1 MRGEFA
7 SVRLPRRM
15 VPICV
20 SEPIGLASPLRIAST
35 PAIVVVLTAPRPT
48 SMIPS
53 FPSAFSMVFG
63 CFTIGRSYSTREDV
77 EIWKCRN
84 RVIWGNG
91 NLSTLA
97 ERAAGG
103 DDGGREARGPVPVDR
118 RARSGARRGAGGQ
131 VGPDGPGLRDRRR
144 RRPRVERR
152 RRRRGRRR
160 ARGSR
165 AGGVGCAA

>member
-20 SEPIGLASPLRIAST
+20 SEPIGLARPLRIAST

-63 CFTIGRSYSTREDV
+63 CFTIGRSYSTRAEDV
-77 EIWKCRN
+77 EIWTCGD
-84 RVIWGNG
+84 RVSWGNG

-103 DDGGREARGPVPVDR
+103 DDGGREARGSV
-118 RARSGARRGAGGQ
+118 
-131 VGPDGPGLRDRRR
+131 
-144 RRPRVERR
+144 
-152 RRRRGRRR
+152 
-160 ARGSR
+160 
-165 AGGVGCAA
+165 